1 MKNKDDP
8 SWRTDAITTTTT
20 TTTTIIIIIII
31 IIGCKQ
37 AHKSSQDYQ
46 NCCADL

>member
-1 MKNKDDP
+1 MKKKDDP
-8 SWRTDAITTTTT
+8 IWRTDAITTTTT
-20 TTTTIIIIIII
+20 TTIIIIII

-37 AHKSSQDYQ
+37 AHKSSHDYQ